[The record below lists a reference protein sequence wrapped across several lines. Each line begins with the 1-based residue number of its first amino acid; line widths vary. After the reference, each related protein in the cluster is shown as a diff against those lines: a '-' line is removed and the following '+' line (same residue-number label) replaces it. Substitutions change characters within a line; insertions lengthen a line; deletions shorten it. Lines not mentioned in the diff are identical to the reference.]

1 MKHIFGDEIDTAIFY
16 FVAVL
21 TIPFI
26 ILGAF
31 WPEGLAK
38 VSNVTVGYVCRI
50 FQSTILLSVTGFLV
64 FSIAIAISPFGKIK
78 LGRESDK
85 PEFSRFSWF
94 CMLFASGMGIG
105 LIFWSVAEPMIH
117 MTTPPTGN
125 TSTLESARLGMEIYF
140 FHWGFHA
147 WAIYAIV
154 GLTMAYFQFRKGE
167 AALVSRCLIPIIGKK
182 NAEGLIGRI
191 VDALTIW
198 ATIFGMVT
206 GFGIGG
212 MQLAGGISQF
222 FEVAG
227 GHTTTAIVIGII
239 TIVFII
245 SVISGLSKGINYV
258 SQMNIYLMIALLCYF
273 IVFGPTLPIV
283 KTLGTAF
290 FDYLMDLPEWSLK
303 TVLFEN
309 VDWTRSWT
317 VWYWTFWIAWA
328 PFVGLFIA
336 RISRGRTIREFLLG
350 VILLPPLFSFIF
362 STALG
367 GTAIYLDITES
378 AGIREII
385 KKDVAMAL
393 FETMKYLPAYHFI
406 AGVAMLLI
414 SIFQITSCASA
425 TYVVTRFAT
434 RGQEPSNK
442 MTNNRLTIAC
452 GMVIGGL
459 TIVFDI
465 SGGLKGL
472 QSATIVGGIPFML
485 IMFLCIVSLMIDLS
499 KSKQDVAVMS
509 YKKRQDS
516 EDIL

>member
-1 MKHIFGDEIDTAIFY
+1 MKHFFGDELDTMIFY

-31 WPEGLAK
+31 WPEGLAR
-38 VSNVTVGYVCRI
+38 VSSITVGYICRT
-50 FQSTILLSVTGFLV
+50 FQSTILLSVTGFLI
-64 FSIAIAISPFGKIK
+64 FSISLAISPFGKIK
-78 LGRESDK
+78 LGKDSDK

-94 CMLFASGMGIG
+94 CMLFAAGMGIG

-117 MTTPPTGN
+117 MTNPPDGN
-125 TSTLESARLGMEIYF
+125 PSPVESARLGIEIYF

-167 AALVSRCLIPIIGKK
+167 AALVSRCLVPIIGKK
-182 NAEGLIGRI
+182 NAEGLIGRTI
-191 VDALTIW
+191 DALAIW

-212 MQLAGGISQF
+212 MQLAGGICHLFGVSS
-222 FEVAG
+222 
-227 GHTTTAIVIGII
+227 GHTTTAVVIGII
-239 TIVFII
+239 TLIFII

-258 SQMNIYLMIALLCYF
+258 SQMNIYLMIFLLFYF
-273 IVFGPTLPIV
+273 IIFGPTWPIL
-283 KTLGTAF
+283 KTLSTALL
-290 FDYLMDLPEWSLK
+290 DYLTDLPRWSFK
-303 TVLFEN
+303 SVLFEN
-309 VDWTRSWT
+309 DDWTRSWT

-336 RISRGRTIREFLLG
+336 RISRGRSIREFVLG
-350 VILLPPLFSFIF
+350 VILLPPLFSFLF

-367 GTAIYLDITES
+367 GTAIYLDIVES
-378 AGIREII
+378 VGIREII
-385 KKDVAMAL
+385 KEDVSMAL
-393 FETMKYLPAYHFI
+393 FETMNYLPAYHFI

-434 RGQEPSNK
+434 RGKEPSNK
-442 MTNNRLTIAC
+442 KTNNRLTIAC
-452 GMVIGGL
+452 GVVLGGL
-459 TIVFDI
+459 TIVFNI

-472 QSATIVGGIPFML
+472 QSATIVAGIPFIL
-485 IMFLCIVSLMIDLS
+485 IMFLCIGSLMIDLIRS
-499 KSKQDVAVMS
+499 
-509 YKKRQDS
+509 RQVTAFMKYGKIQNTKDM
-516 EDIL
+516 